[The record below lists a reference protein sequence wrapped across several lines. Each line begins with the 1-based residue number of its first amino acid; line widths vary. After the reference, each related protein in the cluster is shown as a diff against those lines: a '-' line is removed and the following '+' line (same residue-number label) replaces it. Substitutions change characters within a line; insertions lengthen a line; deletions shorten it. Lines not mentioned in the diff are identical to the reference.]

1 MSGHALYVG
10 QVRHRRSRP
19 KVHALAY
26 RIYMLLIDLETPIP
40 RSWVLKA
47 GRFGLMSFDPTDHG
61 DGSQRPLRDQA
72 IDRLRAAG
80 MTGPV
85 GRVQLL
91 TMPRVLGYGFN
102 PISIYWCHRP
112 DGSLAGIVHEVSN
125 TFGERHSYAAVADP
139 KSTRVQRHAANKH
152 LHVSPFMDMD
162 MDYAFRLTPP
172 GETVEVVI
180 DLKDAQGV
188 ILTASF
194 IGEARP
200 LTDAALVKAWLA
212 HPLLTLKVIGGI
224 HWEAIRIWLK
234 GVRYRRKP
242 PPPVEPVT
250 VARGAGSRA

>member
-125 TFGERHSYAAVADP
+125 TFGE
-139 KSTRVQRHAANKH
+139 H

-224 HWEAIRIWLK
+224 HWEAVRIWLK

-250 VARGAGSRA
+250 VARSAGSRA